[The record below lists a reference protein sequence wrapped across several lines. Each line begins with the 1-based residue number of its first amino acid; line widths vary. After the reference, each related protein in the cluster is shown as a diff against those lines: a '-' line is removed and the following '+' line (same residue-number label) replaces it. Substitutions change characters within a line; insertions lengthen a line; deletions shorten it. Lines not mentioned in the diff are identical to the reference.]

1 MTFSYIY
8 YIINIGDF
16 MKNND
21 ENKKKRKKIS
31 FYLIFCAFTLICSIA
46 YLTYSALIVDS
57 IVNNILKLSIPLFIF
72 IISLILFL
80 SASKSSMK
88 NWLILSTAIIL
99 ILFMG
104 FNLLTNL
111 NIINLPSDE
120 KMISYANKSYK
131 TLSEWADKN
140 NITLDVEYE
149 YSDTI
154 EKGNIIR
161 TDIFEGTLVK
171 EISTIIVTISE
182 GPDYD
187 KIVVVPSMI
196 GWDIEEVTEFI
207 ENNFMENVT
216 IEYEMSD
223 ELRDTVIE
231 QSKNGDIRRNQ
242 EWTLTVSLGTEEEL
256 SQTVAMED
264 LEGLTLFRATLWLK
278 RNGINYSL
286 EYEFSDDIERNIVI
300 SQSIDNGEIVSIS
313 EDTIVLTISKG
324 KAIVVPDILNM
335 TVDEITNWIVDNK
348 LKVEFDEI
356 YDESIEVGKIISA
369 SIEKGDQIEVET
381 LVTVTISKGQI
392 KMLSFNS
399 LSEFK
404 TWANKYSILYNLSY
418 SYSTSISKGSVIS
431 YSYAEGDIVDP
442 ESIIYVN
449 VSLGPA
455 ITIPSFTGKTK
466 TEATTLC
473 NSLGIRCSFS
483 TGTYTS
489 YAENVVYSQSR
500 SSGSKVA
507 SGTAITLTL
516 SKGIPVTKTLY
527 IQQNW
532 LSIGN
537 ADATITS
544 LRTQFANNYPGVNFN
559 FTKVKDNTLSSGM
572 ISQSSP
578 TNHGSS
584 VTQGQTYTI
593 YIVSN

>member
-1 MTFSYIY
+1 
-8 YIINIGDF
+8 

>member
-1 MTFSYIY
+1 
-8 YIINIGDF
+8 

-21 ENKKKRKKIS
+21 EKIKKRKKIS